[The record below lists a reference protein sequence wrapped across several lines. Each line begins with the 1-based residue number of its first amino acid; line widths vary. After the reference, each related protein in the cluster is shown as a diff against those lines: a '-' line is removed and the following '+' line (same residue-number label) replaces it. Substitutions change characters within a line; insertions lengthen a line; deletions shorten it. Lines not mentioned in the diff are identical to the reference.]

1 MIALKCDR
9 CGKTYNFFE
18 KSDKESKIETTISYV
33 NEDNEILDDLN
44 LCPDCKE
51 SFDFWLANPNFD
63 YDEDEVNEEED
74 AKAEDYVGQRESS
87 LKDTYVSMYDV
98 WGMVADMI
106 IGCTEN
112 INKMNKERKRNG

>member
-1 MIALKCDR
+1 MTVLECDR
-9 CGKTYNFFE
+9 CGKKYNFFE

-33 NEDNEILDDLN
+33 NEDNEILDDLD

-51 SFDFWLANPNFD
+51 SFNCWLTNPDFD
-63 YDEDEVNEEED
+63 SDEDEVNEEDD
-74 AKAEDYVGQRESS
+74 AKAEDYVAQWESS

-106 IGCTEN
+106 ISCTEN
-112 INKMNKERKRNG
+112 INKMDKERKRNG